1 MDIVTE
7 RQSSLSTSTGTP
19 TTRSGTATPIVPM
32 TIGGML
38 AIGRSRNS
46 TFSPHLTWG
55 VF

>member
-1 MDIVTE
+1 MGTITE

-19 TTRSGTATPIVPM
+19 TTGNGTATPIASM

-38 AIGRSRNS
+38 AIGHSRNS